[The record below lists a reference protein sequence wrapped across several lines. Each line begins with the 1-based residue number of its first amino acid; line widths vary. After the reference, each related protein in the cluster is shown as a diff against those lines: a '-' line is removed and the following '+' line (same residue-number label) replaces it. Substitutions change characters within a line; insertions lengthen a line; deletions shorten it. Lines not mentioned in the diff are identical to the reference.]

1 MYYLYTI
8 KCAYKKKYNLNTLNC
23 FNEFYKN
30 IVLNVVSFNIKLSN
44 YFLYHDLLNCLFKLP
59 FLINKTIALLRQ
71 EIYLYSMI

>member
-44 YFLYHDLLNCLFKLP
+44 YILYHDY
-59 FLINKTIALLRQ
+59 RR
-71 EIYLYSMI
+71 